1 MAFTECLFAFPS
13 YYEPCHLIFATM
25 NDLGQ

>member
-1 MAFTECLFAFPS
+1 MTFRESLVAFPS

>member
-25 NDLGQ
+25 NDLV